1 MKITYLEA
9 KVLKNNII
17 GTEHLLL
24 SILKGEDNIATN
36 SLNALNINYES
47 VKEEIMILNVT
58 EENTPKADFPN
69 IPPEDGNDEDNSK
82 GFMGSSTGDVPSKS
96 SSKSK
101 TPVLDNFGRDL
112 TKYAEDGKLDPIVG
126 REKEIE
132 RVSRN
137 IK

>member
-1 MKITYLEA
+1 MLKITYLEA

-47 VKEEIMILNVT
+47 VKEEIMILNAT

-69 IPPEDGNDEDNSK
+69 IPPEEENDEEDSK
-82 GFMGSSTGDVPSKS
+82 SFMGSSSGEEYTCIG
-96 SSKSK
+96 
-101 TPVLDNFGRDL
+101 
-112 TKYAEDGKLDPIVG
+112 
-126 REKEIE
+126 
-132 RVSRN
+132 
-137 IK
+137 